1 MELLAE
7 KAYVAIK
14 HDILSCAIAPGE
26 VINEKSVAAQ
36 LGTSKTPIRHAISK
50 LAADGFVEVFPRQGT
65 MVRHISIKDIKNVY
79 LVRELTEPGTSALAA
94 SRATPQDIERLESLD
109 RRLLDSG
116 TESIDLEQHAAFH
129 VAVAEITRVPQ
140 LVTIIASL
148 HDQLRWFLAAQAADH
163 GPRPPKRNHRRLL
176 DAIRAGDADLARA
189 ITAETI
195 VLSRDWML
203 NSMLDPVGR

>member
-7 KAYVAIK
+7 KAYAAMK

-176 DAIRAGDADLARA
+176 DAIRGGDADLARA

>member
-1 MELLAE
+1 VELLAE
-7 KAYVAIK
+7 KAYAAIK
-14 HDILSCAIAPGE
+14 HDILSCTLAPGE
-26 VINEKSVAAQ
+26 VINEKSVAAR

-94 SRATPQDIERLESLD
+94 NRATPEDIEHLESLD
-109 RRLLDSG
+109 RRLMDTG
-116 TESIDLEQHAAFH
+116 NESIDLEQHAAFH

-140 LVTIIASL
+140 LVTIVASL

-163 GPRPPKRNHRRLL
+163 GPKPPKRNHRRLL
-176 DAIRAGDADLARA
+176 DAIRAGDAELARS

-203 NSMLDPVGR
+203 KSMLDPVGR

>member
-14 HDILSCAIAPGE
+14 QAILSCTIAPGE
-26 VINEKSVAAQ
+26 VINEKAFAHQ
-36 LGTSKTPIRHAISK
+36 LGTSKTPIRHAINK
-50 LAADGFVEVFPRQGT
+50 LAADGLVEVFPRQGT
-65 MVRHISIKDIKNVY
+65 IVRHISIRDIKNVY

-94 SRATPQDIERLESLD
+94 ARATEADILRLEQLD
-109 RRLLDSG
+109 DRLIATGAD
-116 TESIDLEQHAAFH
+116 SIDLEQHAAFH

-140 LVTIIASL
+140 LITIIAGI

-163 GPRPPKRNHRRLL
+163 GPKPRKRNHRRLL
-176 DAIRAGDADLARA
+176 NAIREHDAEQARA

-195 VLSRDWML
+195 AMSRDWML
-203 NSMLDPVGR
+203 QSMIKYGDD

>member
-7 KAYVAIK
+7 KAYAAMK

-94 SRATPQDIERLESLD
+94 SRATPQDIEHLESLD

-116 TESIDLEQHAAFH
+116 TESIDLAQHAAFH

-176 DAIRAGDADLARA
+176 DAIRGGDADLARA

>member
-7 KAYVAIK
+7 KAYAAMK

-94 SRATPQDIERLESLD
+94 SRATPRDIEHLESLD

-176 DAIRAGDADLARA
+176 DAIRGGDAELARA

>member
-7 KAYVAIK
+7 KAYAAMK
-14 HDILSCAIAPGE
+14 DDILSCALAPGE
-26 VINEKSVAAQ
+26 VINEKALAARI
-36 LGTSKTPIRHAISK
+36 GTSKTPIRNAINK
-50 LAADGFVEVFPRQGT
+50 LAADGFVDVFPRQGT
-65 MVRHISIKDIKNVY
+65 LVKHISIKDIKNVY

-94 SRATPQDIERLESLD
+94 SRATAADIELLESLD
-109 RRLLDSG
+109 ERLLDSG

-163 GPRPPKRNHRRLL
+163 GPKPPKRNHRRLL
-176 DAIRAGDADLARA
+176 DAIRTGDAELARA

-195 VLSRDWML
+195 ALSRDWML
-203 NSMLDPVGR
+203 QSMLDPGDR